1 MTNGMTVRL
10 PTVRSIPA
18 QSKRLAE
25 VIDALNALASTAAHA
40 GEGADDQ
47 VTLDRKLSDGLCVT
61 ASNGQCGAPCKWLC
75 SQGRGSIELRRG
87 CAT

>member
-18 QSKRLAE
+18 QSKRLAKS
-25 VIDALNALASTAAHA
+25 VDALNALASTAAHA

-47 VTLDRKLSDGLCVT
+47 VTLDRKAQRWSSRDDVQWSVWSTLQMVVFSRAGFD
-61 ASNGQCGAPCKWLC
+61 
-75 SQGRGSIELRRG
+75 
-87 CAT
+87 

>member
-1 MTNGMTVRL
+1 MTVRL

-25 VIDALNALASTAAHA
+25 VVDALNALASTATHA

-47 VTLDRKLSDGLCVT
+47 VTLDR
-61 ASNGQCGAPCKWLC
+61 
-75 SQGRGSIELRRG
+75 
-87 CAT
+87 